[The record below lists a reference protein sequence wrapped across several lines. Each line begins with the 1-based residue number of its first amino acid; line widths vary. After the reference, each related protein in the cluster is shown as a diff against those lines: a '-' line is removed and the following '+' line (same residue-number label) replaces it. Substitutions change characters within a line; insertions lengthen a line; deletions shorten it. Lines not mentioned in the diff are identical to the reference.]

1 MSIDFSCNMETK
13 SDPRQRGRC
22 CLDGRDLRQLS
33 VGACY
38 SPSYRLSVDD
48 RLELPGQVACASM
61 FQLGKGGEEEEHT
74 VHSNRI

>member
-1 MSIDFSCNMETK
+1 MSIYFVCNMEAK
-13 SDPRQRGRC
+13 SDPWQRGWC
-22 CLDGRDLRQLS
+22 YLGARDLRELS
-33 VGACY
+33 VVACY

-61 FQLGKGGEEEEHT
+61 FQLGKGGKEEEHT